1 MTAKIE
7 YLDENNNI
15 LFKENILL
23 CNFIIKRKDVII
35 WHKKRLVVTLIEH
48 NYDENKITILVK
60 QQ

>member
-1 MTAKIE
+1 MKTKIE

-23 CNFIIKRKDVII
+23 CNFIIKRKDVVI
-35 WHKKRLVVTLIEH
+35 WHQKRLVVTLIEH

>member
-1 MTAKIE
+1 MKVKTE

-23 CNFIIKRKDVII
+23 CNFIIKKSDVVI

-60 QQ
+60 QE

>member
-1 MTAKIE
+1 MKTKIE

-23 CNFIIKRKDVII
+23 CNFIIKRKDVVI
-35 WHKKRLVVTLIEH
+35 WHQKRLVVTLIEH

-60 QQ
+60 QL